1 MFEPLES
8 RLLLSVLAKGTL
20 KITGTNRAD
29 TINVSQRK
37 ANVIVQ
43 INGHQERFKL
53 KSVKHISISGGKG
66 NDDIETS
73 GKLPGMLISGGSGN
87 DRIVGANSADTIHG
101 DGGKDLIYGMAGNDQ
116 IFGDAAD
123 DAVAGGDGNDII
135 SGGIGNDSMTGE
147 GGNDIVHGD
156 DGNDWLSAGN
166 ECQWGTE
173 HQIHTCFV
181 IPADSDDDQLFGD
194 AGSDHLFASKGIDN
208 VNGGHGDDFFIIEN
222 NLPDLVAIVDGGA
235 GTDTVGRIGSG
246 TQVTSVEVFTQAGP

>member
-37 ANVIVQ
+37 AND
-43 INGHQERFKL
+43 
-53 KSVKHISISGGKG
+53 IS
-66 NDDIETS
+66 
-73 GKLPGMLISGGSGN
+73 
-87 DRIVGANSADTIHG
+87 
-101 DGGKDLIYGMAGNDQ
+101 
-116 IFGDAAD
+116 
-123 DAVAGGDGNDII
+123 

-194 AGSDHLFASKGIDN
+194 AGSDHLFASKGIDT
-208 VNGGHGDDFFIIEN
+208 VNGG
-222 NLPDLVAIVDGGA
+222 DG
-235 GTDTVGRIGSG
+235 
-246 TQVTSVEVFTQAGP
+246 